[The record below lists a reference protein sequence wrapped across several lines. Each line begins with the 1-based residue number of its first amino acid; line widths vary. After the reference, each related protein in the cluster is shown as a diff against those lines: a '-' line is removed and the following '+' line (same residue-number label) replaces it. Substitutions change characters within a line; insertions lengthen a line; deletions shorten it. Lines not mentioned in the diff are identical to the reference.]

1 MAVITI
7 TNLVLLA
14 TVSERRQAEKKL
26 KQLNQEL
33 ENRVKE
39 RTAELEIAKKKAEV
53 ANQAKSTFIANMSHE
68 LRSPLNA
75 IIGFSQLMLRTK
87 NLPSEQYENAGIIQ
101 RSGEY
106 LLTLIN
112 NILDFSKI
120 EAQKTTLNQKD
131 FDLYQ
136 LLDDL
141 EDMLHL
147 RAFNAGLEL
156 IFVRGENLPRYL
168 YADGVKLRQILL
180 NLLGN
185 AIKFTS
191 KGEVILSVNSQ
202 ENQDNQNYILNF
214 TISDTGKGISQE
226 ELGNL
231 FQAFSQTESGRE
243 AQEGTGLGLVI
254 SRQFVQLMGGDIA
267 VESQLGQGTTFQFS
281 INVKL
286 GQESTKIERI
296 NPKRVLALAPE
307 QPTYKIL
314 TVDDKPINC
323 QLLIKLLSPL
333 GFEVKEASNGQEAI
347 AIWQEWQPHLIL
359 MDMRMPVMDGYEA
372 TKYIKSTTQGNA
384 TAIIALTASV
394 LEEEKAITLS
404 AGCDDFMRNP
414 FKEYTIFEVLTKH
427 LGVKY
432 IYAENND
439 QNLAVIEEK
448 SLTSDGF
455 KCMNQAWIN
464 QFYEAVLEANTNDVI
479 ELIKEIPQTESSLIQ
494 SLTKLAKQFEFEKLV
509 DLVEPLINYE

>member
-156 IFVRGENLPRYL
+156 IFVRGENLPRY
-168 YADGVKLRQILL
+168 
-180 NLLGN
+180 
-185 AIKFTS
+185 
-191 KGEVILSVNSQ
+191 
-202 ENQDNQNYILNF
+202 
-214 TISDTGKGISQE
+214 
-226 ELGNL
+226 
-231 FQAFSQTESGRE
+231 
-243 AQEGTGLGLVI
+243 
-254 SRQFVQLMGGDIA
+254 
-267 VESQLGQGTTFQFS
+267 
-281 INVKL
+281 
-286 GQESTKIERI
+286 
-296 NPKRVLALAPE
+296 
-307 QPTYKIL
+307 
-314 TVDDKPINC
+314 
-323 QLLIKLLSPL
+323 
-333 GFEVKEASNGQEAI
+333 
-347 AIWQEWQPHLIL
+347 
-359 MDMRMPVMDGYEA
+359 
-372 TKYIKSTTQGNA
+372 
-384 TAIIALTASV
+384 
-394 LEEEKAITLS
+394 
-404 AGCDDFMRNP
+404 
-414 FKEYTIFEVLTKH
+414 
-427 LGVKY
+427 
-432 IYAENND
+432 
-439 QNLAVIEEK
+439 
-448 SLTSDGF
+448 
-455 KCMNQAWIN
+455 
-464 QFYEAVLEANTNDVI
+464 
-479 ELIKEIPQTESSLIQ
+479 IKEP
-494 SLTKLAKQFEFEKLV
+494 
-509 DLVEPLINYE
+509 D

>member
-314 TVDDKPINC
+314 TVDDKAINS
-323 QLLIKLLSPL
+323 QLLMKLLTPL

-347 AIWQEWQPHLIL
+347 EIWNQWQPHLIL

-404 AGCDDFMRNP
+404 AGCDDFMRKP

-448 SLTSDGF
+448 SLTSDS
-455 KCMNQAWIN
+455 QAI
-464 QFYEAVLEANTNDVI
+464 
-479 ELIKEIPQTESSLIQ
+479 
-494 SLTKLAKQFEFEKLV
+494 
-509 DLVEPLINYE
+509 